1 MSNSYQSIFKST
13 FLFGFVQ
20 VFNIIAKIVLNKVVA
35 ILLGTEGMGIIGL
48 FQSTINMLKTASGL
62 GISQSAVRDVSE
74 ANVANNEE
82 KFSRIITITIKLIWI
97 TAILGAIVTF
107 ILSSQLSQWT
117 FGNSHFTLPFMW
129 ISLVVFLNVLNEGQ
143 LAILMGMRQLRAL
156 AKASLAGSILGLL
169 VGLPVYYFLGLQG
182 IIPSLI
188 LTALSSLFFS
198 FVYVRRIKYRSSSVS
213 VLDSLKEGRGM
224 VKMGI
229 ALMYV
234 TFLGFV
240 SDFIIRSYISNSSSL
255 EMVGIYQAGAT
266 IISGYFGIVLTAM
279 STDYYPRI
287 SAVNKDNDKLMEE
300 VNRQSEV
307 GLILLGPLVV
317 MFMFLMPIFIRIMY
331 TEKFL
336 LSINYISYAVFGTL
350 IVVCSNAMGMIL
362 LAKQKSNVF
371 IYSVSFSR
379 LLSIAINIISFKYFG
394 LIGLGLST
402 IIMAIIHILIM
413 QAIMYKLYSILFK
426 LRTIAILTITL
437 FLCLIAFFVK
447 DFQNQ
452 ILKYSLGVVLL
463 SSSLTYTIIQMRKIM
478 DIDVLRI
485 IRVGVIKRG
494 K

>member
-169 VGLPVYYFLGLQG
+169 VGLPIYYFFGLQG

-198 FVYVRRIKYRSSSVS
+198 FVYVRRIKYRFAASP
-213 VLDSLKEGRGM
+213 KP
-224 VKMGI
+224 
-229 ALMYV
+229 A
-234 TFLGFV
+234 
-240 SDFIIRSYISNSSSL
+240 SSL
-255 EMVGIYQAGAT
+255 
-266 IISGYFGIVLTAM
+266 
-279 STDYYPRI
+279 
-287 SAVNKDNDKLMEE
+287 
-300 VNRQSEV
+300 
-307 GLILLGPLVV
+307 
-317 MFMFLMPIFIRIMY
+317 
-331 TEKFL
+331 
-336 LSINYISYAVFGTL
+336 
-350 IVVCSNAMGMIL
+350 
-362 LAKQKSNVF
+362 
-371 IYSVSFSR
+371 
-379 LLSIAINIISFKYFG
+379 
-394 LIGLGLST
+394 
-402 IIMAIIHILIM
+402 
-413 QAIMYKLYSILFK
+413 
-426 LRTIAILTITL
+426 
-437 FLCLIAFFVK
+437 FFP
-447 DFQNQ
+447 
-452 ILKYSLGVVLL
+452 
-463 SSSLTYTIIQMRKIM
+463 
-478 DIDVLRI
+478 
-485 IRVGVIKRG
+485 
-494 K
+494 

>member
-169 VGLPVYYFLGLQG
+169 VGLPIYYFFGLQG